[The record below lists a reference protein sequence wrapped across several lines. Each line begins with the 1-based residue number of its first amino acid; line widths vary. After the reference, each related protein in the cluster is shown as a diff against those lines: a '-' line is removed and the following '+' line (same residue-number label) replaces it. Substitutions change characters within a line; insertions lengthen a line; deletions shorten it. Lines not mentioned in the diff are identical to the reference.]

1 MIDPDDLRAIHQ
13 AAIAAQDAIGILA
26 DRIEAALPEPESEES
41 GEHAVR
47 WVRGN
52 RTQITLSIAPDLLRQ
67 VDEIAKAENLSRA
80 ALLTVWIND
89 QLRRRAAE
97 ARREAA

>member
-1 MIDPDDLRAIHQ
+1 MAINKRAATK
-13 AAIAAQDAIGILA
+13 AAEAGEKFIARAEG
-26 DRIEAALPEPESEES
+26 

-67 VDEIAKAENLSRA
+67 VDAIARRENLSRA

-89 QLRRRAAE
+89 QLRRDAGT
-97 ARREAA
+97 REAA

>member
-1 MIDPDDLRAIHQ
+1 MPINKRAP
-13 AAIAAQDAIGILA
+13 AADAGEAFIAKAEGGGQ
-26 DRIEAALPEPESEES
+26 
-41 GEHAVR
+41 HAVR

-67 VDEIAKAENLSRA
+67 VDAIARRENLTRA

-89 QLRRRAAE
+89 QLRRDAA
-97 ARREAA
+97 ARDAA

>member
-1 MIDPDDLRAIHQ
+1 MAINKRAP
-13 AAIAAQDAIGILA
+13 AADAGEKFIAKAEG
-26 DRIEAALPEPESEES
+26 

-67 VDEIAKAENLSRA
+67 VDAIAQRENLNRA
-80 ALLTVWIND
+80 ALLTVWINE
-89 QLRRRAAE
+89 QLRKDAAM
-97 ARREAA
+97 RGAAAA

>member
-1 MIDPDDLRAIHQ
+1 MAINKRAP
-13 AAIAAQDAIGILA
+13 AVDAGEKFISKAEG
-26 DRIEAALPEPESEES
+26 

-67 VDEIAKAENLSRA
+67 VDAIAQRENLNRA
-80 ALLTVWIND
+80 ALLTVWINE
-89 QLRRRAAE
+89 QLRKDAA
-97 ARREAA
+97 ARGPA

>member
-1 MIDPDDLRAIHQ
+1 MAINKRAP
-13 AAIAAQDAIGILA
+13 ATDAGEKFIAKA
-26 DRIEAALPEPESEES
+26 EV

-67 VDEIAKAENLSRA
+67 VDAIAQRENLNRA
-80 ALLTVWIND
+80 ALLTVWINE
-89 QLRRRAAE
+89 QLRKDAAT
-97 ARREAA
+97 RGAAA

>member
-1 MIDPDDLRAIHQ
+1 MAINKRAPDPGEKF
-13 AAIAAQDAIGILA
+13 IAKAEG
-26 DRIEAALPEPESEES
+26 

-67 VDEIAKAENLSRA
+67 VDAIARREHLNRA
-80 ALLTVWIND
+80 ALLTVWINE
-89 QLRRRAAE
+89 QLRRDAV
-97 ARREAA
+97 ARG